1 MWTGAPKAPP
11 HEVEDSGTPT
21 LDSTRLAYC
30 GLDWV
35 DEDALRLVPT
45 LRGLTKLQT
54 LDLSHNML
62 SSATSAALVEYLGH
76 NTSLTALLL
85 NNNEFGDVCV
95 KGIATALRLNRH
107 TKLTMLDLHGQRPWH
122 LRPKDAADPGPP
134 ISRVAAAA
142 LAATVLGR
150 RSLLHFSLNLE
161 GAWLSLGQLQGVGYL
176 ETLDLSCSR
185 LGVPSLVVIAKCLES
200 NGWLKSLSLRQNRI
214 DAEGAKVLGDALVAN
229 RKLMK
234 LDLALNELGAA
245 GALEIGNAL
254 SLNRAIS
261 RLDLSRNAIGARGA
275 LALAAR
281 LKSIRA
287 LTEVDLTLN
296 GFGAEGWC
304 ALFDTLR
311 GSFYDIAAA
320 AAAAAVSANAL
331 ALAAGTVAPSRI
343 ATWGLYNQG
352 LTPVVAASLAGH
364 VATSGSV
371 TRLDLGRNKLGPE
384 GGRAL
389 GRAVRASRSLRH
401 LDLSHNQLGA
411 EGARAVAEGLQ
422 ASASLTL
429 LDLDGNRIGAEGAGA
444 VAEALLPTSALT
456 ALSLASNELCD
467 VDIFGKVDQI
477 ARAHTASCAHAACTP
492 WHTARTSHVH
502 VLFWPQG
509 LRNVK
514 GVVALTA
521 AVRSSISLKSL
532 TIKQNSLG
540 STGAQLMGEA
550 LAANRSLTTV
560 SLALC
565 QLCGRDAWGCGAYD
579 SQGVA
584 AIATA
589 IRISGSE
596 LGCLTSL
603 DLAANDLDEH
613 ATASVNHACHS
624 LKPGSFKLEL

>member
-1 MWTGAPKAPP
+1 MWTGAPEAPP

-21 LDSTRLAYC
+21 PDSTRLAYC

-62 SSATSAALVEYLGH
+62 SSATSAALVEYLSH

-85 NNNEFGDVCV
+85 NNNEFGDACV
-95 KGIATALRLNRH
+95 KAIATALRLNRH
-107 TKLTMLDLHGQRPWH
+107 TKLTTLDLHGQRPWH

-134 ISRVAAAA
+134 ISKVAAAA
-142 LAATVLGR
+142 LATAVLGR

-185 LGVPSLVVIAKCLES
+185 LSVPSLVVIAKCLER
-200 NGWLKSLSLRQNRI
+200 NGWLTSLSLRQNRI

-229 RKLMK
+229 RKLVK
-234 LDLALNELGAA
+234 LDLALNELGAT

-275 LALAAR
+275 RALAAR

-296 GFGAEGWC
+296 GFGEKGWC

-352 LTPVVAASLAGH
+352 LTPVVAASLARH
-364 VATSGSV
+364 VAASGSV

-384 GGRAL
+384 GGMAL
-389 GRAVRASRSLRH
+389 GMAVRASRSLRH

-429 LDLDGNRIGAEGAGA
+429 LDLDGNQIGAEGAGA
-444 VAEALLPTSALT
+444 VAEALLPRSTLT

-467 VDIFGKVDQI
+467 VDIFGKVDQT
-477 ARAHTASCAHAACTP
+477 ARAHTHCIMRAHCMHAVA
-492 WHTARTSHVH
+492 HRVH
-502 VLFWPQG
+502 VAWASACACVCACGMCFLRESGFLATGRPQRQG
-509 LRNVK
+509 RRRARRRR
-514 GVVALTA
+514 ALEHLAEEPHHQAEQPGQHGRTA
-521 AVRSSISLKSL
+521 HGRGARREPIAHDSKPGPLPAVRPRRVGQRRVRLARHRRNRHRHPN
-532 TIKQNSLG
+532 QRLG
-540 STGAQLMGEA
+540 AGLPHEP
-550 LAANRSLTTV
+550 RP
-560 SLALC
+560 
-565 QLCGRDAWGCGAYD
+565 GR
-579 SQGVA
+579 Q
-584 AIATA
+584 
-589 IRISGSE
+589 
-596 LGCLTSL
+596 
-603 DLAANDLDEH
+603 
-613 ATASVNHACHS
+613 
-624 LKPGSFKLEL
+624 